1 MATSTK
7 GIRLHFESHPP
18 LIFFFKKER
27 KKYFIFACSAI
38 HARAV
43 GSGFSTDDANKTYG
57 DIDVF
62 SFCGEIYNQIVWWLA
77 SAGSLSSFSVPHFLG
92 F

>member
-18 LIFFFKKER
+18 LIFFLKKER
-27 KKYFIFACSAI
+27 KKDFIFACSAI

-62 SFCGEIYNQIVWWLA
+62 SFRGEIYNQIVWWLA